1 MLSASQPPTP
11 VSSLHSTASNHD
23 TQTNQKMVWKQ
34 GIEVQTLMPSVYQGT
49 LTGINQQL
57 LKLLT
62 AAADRLKLDL
72 DTGS

>member
-1 MLSASQPPTP
+1 MLSASQPPIP

-23 TQTNQKMVWKQ
+23 THTYQNMVWKQ
-34 GIEVQTLMPSVYQGT
+34 DIEVQALMPSVYQGT
-49 LTGINQQL
+49 LTCINQQL

-62 AAADRLKLDL
+62 AAADRLKLAL